1 MSVVEVFVFLI
12 GRQRPMLA
20 KPRLTFI
27 VIIRDDGRITVKHQ
41 VCEHYLK
48 TVKGNNFPNSRSTSL
63 SFCQFK
69 NDSRDVRSM
78 K

>member
-41 VCEHYLK
+41 VCDFLEALPK
-48 TVKGNNFPNSRSTSL
+48 DSERQ
-63 SFCQFK
+63 QFSK
-69 NDSRDVRSM
+69 FQ
-78 K
+78 KHFYEFLPI